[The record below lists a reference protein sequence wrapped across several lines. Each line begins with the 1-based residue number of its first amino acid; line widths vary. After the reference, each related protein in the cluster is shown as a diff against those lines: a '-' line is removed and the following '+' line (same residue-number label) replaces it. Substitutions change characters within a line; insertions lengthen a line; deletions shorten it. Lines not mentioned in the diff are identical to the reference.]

1 MKVKV
6 DSFYNEMFDVTLELI
21 VYRYS
26 KQKHLDKVTKR
37 LTSIDLDLSKTKDG
51 LITSRAFC
59 TSPLKGGVICIVFD
73 VDSFKDKPTAD
84 KIVTLSHECAHFKN
98 YILQGIG
105 EEITK
110 TDRES
115 HLRISDWAFRKCMST
130 KFFKSL
136 LK

>member
-21 VYRYS
+21 VYQYGN
-26 KQKHLDKVTKR
+26 QKHLTKVTKR
-37 LTSIDLDLSKTKDG
+37 LTSKDLDLSKTKDG
-51 LITSRAFC
+51 LINSKAFC
-59 TSPLKGGVICIVFD
+59 TSQLKGNVICILFD
-73 VDSFKDKPTAD
+73 VDSFKDEPIEN
-84 KIVTLSHECAHFKN
+84 KIITLSHECAHFKN
-98 YILQGIG
+98 YVLEWIG

-115 HLRISDWAFRKCMST
+115 HLRISDWAFKKCMST